1 MARAHSA
8 SALNIF
14 DTLAPPGE
22 AWQAGLVSHNR
33 AMGPWHENSFMV
45 TTGIAEG
52 ARLKARH
59 GTKVPFSLLSRH
71 MQMVGQ
77 RQISI
82 VSVSLQGADAGRSF
96 TAHTPEPP
104 KPSKSAKQ
112 ERWPRRRKK
121 ASKQASK

>member
-1 MARAHSA
+1 
-8 SALNIF
+8 
-14 DTLAPPGE
+14 
-22 AWQAGLVSHNR
+22 
-33 AMGPWHENSFMV
+33 MGPWQENSFMV
-45 TTGIAEG
+45 TTGIADG
-52 ARLKARH
+52 TRLKARH

-82 VSVSLQGADAGRSF
+82 VSVASQGEGAVRSF
-96 TAHTPEPP
+96 TAHTKQSSPEAPQA
-104 KPSKSAKQ
+104 SKSAKP